1 MSTKIHAVHLQR
13 DAYVY
18 VRQSTGHQVR
28 AHPES
33 QRRQYA
39 LADQARGLGF
49 AHVIVI
55 DEDVGRS
62 GTGRHERPGFGQLLA
77 AVCEGRVGAVF
88 ALEASRLA
96 RNNRDWHHLID
107 LCALTETLLIDDDG
121 IYDPRQLNDRLVL
134 GMKGSMAEY
143 ELGLMRQRARQAFEA
158 KIQRGHVMWEVP
170 VGFVRTRDDR
180 LEKIADRQ
188 VQHAIAGVFQKFREL
203 GSARQ
208 TMLWYREAQL
218 PLPEVRPGTSGRE
231 ILWHL
236 PSEHRI
242 HQMLRNPC
250 YAGALVYGRTAAKTV
265 IIDGRARQS
274 HRQKQPVAQWR
285 IVLLDNHTGYIS
297 WEDFLHTQQLLEANR
312 NRPQGGA
319 GGAAKRGPALLSGL
333 LRCGRCG
340 RKLYVAYSGTTGR
353 VPRYICHGGR
363 VDRGSSSCLTIGGL
377 RVDRAVEAAVL
388 DAIQPAG
395 VTAAVEALERMRA
408 EHDLTRQALTLAL
421 EKARYEAQRA
431 RRQYDR
437 VDPDNRLVAGELER
451 RWNETLAHV
460 AEAEARLATW
470 EGQPITLSEE
480 QHHALLTLGH
490 DLATVWHH
498 PAAPEALK
506 KRILRT
512 VLHEIMI
519 HTTQEPPE
527 HVLHLHWH
535 GGVHTEVRVAR
546 NTAGKHGRA
555 TKHDVIEL
563 IRELSKVCRD
573 LTIAATLN
581 RLGYRTGTGKTW
593 RAHSVACVRYQY
605 RLPKFAKGH
614 DWLTLTQAA
623 QQLEVS
629 ATVVKRCIAQGIL
642 PARQVVPHA
651 PWIIQC
657 TDLTLPAVQ
666 AVVQGVRTGHHK
678 HGLRSRQPEWPGQ
691 AGAQAGAEQ
700 GVAAS
705 GETHSLTL
713 RSGAQ

>member
-1 MSTKIHAVHLQR
+1 MSPKIHAIHLQR

-77 AVCEGRVGAVF
+77 AVCEGHVGAVF

-170 VGFVRTRDDR
+170 VGFIRTRDDR
-180 LEKIADRQ
+180 IEKIADRQ

-218 PLPEVRPGTSGRE
+218 PLPEVRPGTLGQDIVWR
-231 ILWHL
+231 L

-242 HQMLRNPC
+242 HQMLRNPY

-285 IVLLDNHTGYIS
+285 IVLLDNHAGYMS

-312 NRPQGGA
+312 NRSQGNA

-363 VDRGSSSCLTIGGL
+363 VDRGSASCLTVGGL

-395 VTAAVEALERMRA
+395 VSAAVEALERMRA
-408 EHDLTRQALTLAL
+408 EHDLARQTLILAV

-431 RRQYDR
+431 QRQYDR

-460 AEAEARLATW
+460 AEAEARLATL
-470 EGQPITLSEE
+470 EGQPPTLSEE
-480 QHHALLTLGH
+480 QHHALRTLGD
-490 DLATVWHH
+490 DLTTVWRH

-512 VLHEIMI
+512 VLQEIMI

-535 GGVHTEVRVAR
+535 GGVHTAVRVAR

-555 TKHDVIEL
+555 TDRDVIEV

-593 RAHSVACVRYQY
+593 RAHSVASVRYQY
-605 RLPKFAKGH
+605 RLPHFSKGT
-614 DWLTLTQAA
+614 DWLTRAQAA
-623 QQLEVS
+623 QHFGVS
-629 ATVVKRCIAQGIL
+629 ATVLKRLMGHGIL
-642 PARQVVPHA
+642 PARQVVPSA
-651 PWIIQC
+651 PWIIQR
-657 TDLTLPAVQ
+657 TDLDRAPVLAAVQ
-666 AVVQGVRTGHHK
+666 AVRIGRARRH
-678 HGLRSRQPEWPGQ
+678 E
-691 AGAQAGAEQ
+691 
-700 GVAAS
+700 
-705 GETHSLTL
+705 
-713 RSGAQ
+713 

>member
-1 MSTKIHAVHLQR
+1 MSTKILSIHLQR

-39 LADQARGLGF
+39 LVDQARALGF
-49 AHVIVI
+49 AHVMVI

-62 GTGRHERPGFGQLLA
+62 GTGRHERPGFGQLLT

-143 ELGLMRQRARQAFEA
+143 ELGLMRQRARQAFED

-170 VGFVRTRDDR
+170 VGFVRTNDDR
-180 LEKIADRQ
+180 IEKIADRQ
-188 VQHAIAGVFQKFREL
+188 VQHAVAGVFQKFREL

-208 TMLWYREAQL
+208 TMLWYHEAQL
-218 PLPEVRPGTSGRE
+218 PLPEVCPGTLGRD
-231 ILWHL
+231 IRWRL

-274 HRQKQPVAQWR
+274 HRQKQPIAQWR
-285 IVLLDNHTGYIS
+285 ILRRDNHVGYIS
-297 WEDFLHTQQLLEANR
+297 WEEFLHIQQLLEANR
-312 NRPQGGA
+312 HRPQGEV

-363 VDRGSSSCLTIGGL
+363 VTRGSASCLTVGGL

-395 VTAAVEALERMRA
+395 VTAAVEALEHLRA

-421 EKARYEAQRA
+421 EKAHYEAQRA
-431 RRQYDR
+431 QRQYDR

-451 RWNETLAHV
+451 RWNETLIQV
-460 AEAEARLATW
+460 AEVEARLAAL
-470 EGQPITLSEE
+470 ESQPTTLSAE
-480 QHHALLTLGH
+480 QRHRLLTLGH
-490 DLATVWHH
+490 DLAAVWRH
-498 PAAPEALK
+498 PAASETLK

-512 VLHEIMI
+512 VLQEIMVQTI
-519 HTTQEPPE
+519 QEPSE

-555 TKHDVIEL
+555 TDRDVIDV

-581 RLGYRTGTGKTW
+581 RLGYRTGTGNTW

-605 RLPKFAKGH
+605 RLPNFAKGT
-614 DWLTLTQAA
+614 DWLTLSQAV
-623 QQLEVS
+623 QQLGVS
-629 ATVVKRCIAQGIL
+629 ATVLKRLIGQGIL
-642 PARQVVPHA
+642 PAHQVVPSA
-651 PWIIQC
+651 PWIIQRA
-657 TDLTLPAVQ
+657 DLDRTTVRTAVQ
-666 AVVQGVRTGHHK
+666 AVHTGRARRRRE
-678 HGLRSRQPEWPGQ
+678 GARPTGESSPTWP
-691 AGAQAGAEQ
+691 AYEAL
-700 GVAAS
+700 
-705 GETHSLTL
+705 GEDM
-713 RSGAQ
+713 

>member
-1 MSTKIHAVHLQR
+1 MSTKMHPSHLQR

-49 AHVIVI
+49 AHVIMI

-77 AVCEGRVGAVF
+77 AVCAGPVGAVF

-170 VGFVRTRDDR
+170 VGFVRTSDDR
-180 LEKIADRQ
+180 IEKIADRQ

-218 PLPEVRPGTSGRE
+218 PLPEVRPGTLGQE
-231 ILWHL
+231 VLWRL

-285 IVLLDNHTGYIS
+285 IVLLDNHAGYIS

-312 NRPQGGA
+312 HRPQGDA

-363 VDRGSSSCLTIGGL
+363 VDRGSASCLTVGGL

-395 VTAAVEALERMRA
+395 VAAAMEALERMRA
-408 EHDLTRQALTLAL
+408 EHDLARQTLTLAV
-421 EKARYEAQRA
+421 EKARYEAQRVQ
-431 RRQYDR
+431 RQYDR

-460 AEAEARLATW
+460 AAAEARLATW
-470 EGQPITLSEE
+470 EGQPPPLRPTVS
-480 QHHALLTLGH
+480 LGV
-490 DLATVWHH
+490 T
-498 PAAPEALK
+498 
-506 KRILRT
+506 
-512 VLHEIMI
+512 
-519 HTTQEPPE
+519 
-527 HVLHLHWH
+527 
-535 GGVHTEVRVAR
+535 
-546 NTAGKHGRA
+546 
-555 TKHDVIEL
+555 
-563 IRELSKVCRD
+563 S
-573 LTIAATLN
+573 
-581 RLGYRTGTGKTW
+581 
-593 RAHSVACVRYQY
+593 
-605 RLPKFAKGH
+605 
-614 DWLTLTQAA
+614 
-623 QQLEVS
+623 
-629 ATVVKRCIAQGIL
+629 
-642 PARQVVPHA
+642 
-651 PWIIQC
+651 
-657 TDLTLPAVQ
+657 
-666 AVVQGVRTGHHK
+666 AVVGTYGYD
-678 HGLRSRQPEWPGQ
+678 
-691 AGAQAGAEQ
+691 
-700 GVAAS
+700 
-705 GETHSLTL
+705 
-713 RSGAQ
+713 